1 MFFLNERVLASL
13 PFGENKAFRVPRE
26 ADDGM
31 GDVFW
36 KDKELENMARMQA
49 QGFRLSS
56 STLNELGMEVQR
68 HPCAKVSSRF
78 STPLLIM
85 LFPEREAELGQW

>member
-13 PFGENKAFRVPRE
+13 PVGENKAFRVPRE

-56 STLNELGMEVQR
+56 SSLHELGMEVES
-68 HPCAKVSSRF
+68 HLCTKVSFRFLYFVTYNMVSRAR
-78 STPLLIM
+78 S
-85 LFPEREAELGQW
+85 

>member
-1 MFFLNERVLASL
+1 MIKPMMEETLIGMINAAS
-13 PFGENKAFRVPRE
+13 
-26 ADDGM
+26 
-31 GDVFW
+31 
-36 KDKELENMARMQA
+36 DKELKNMARMQE

-85 LFPEREAELGQW
+85 LFPEQEADLGQW